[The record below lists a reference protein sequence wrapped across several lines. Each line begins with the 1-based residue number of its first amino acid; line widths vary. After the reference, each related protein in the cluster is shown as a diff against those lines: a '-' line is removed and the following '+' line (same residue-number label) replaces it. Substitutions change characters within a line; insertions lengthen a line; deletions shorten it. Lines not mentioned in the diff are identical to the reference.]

1 MARRCRESMKAMFD
15 AEARRRWGPLFAAS
29 LAGAAVWI
37 IAAANG
43 HALAMIW
50 LPAVLAGATWP

>member
-1 MARRCRESMKAMFD
+1 MKAMFD